1 MNTATRSE
9 VITGRISL
17 KECVMRMVLSLIAII
32 GVLAGSITGEE
43 HMFAAAVLS
52 IYLGMSAIIGHDPF
66 YYIVEKWISGHRK
79 SPRSPTGGSIGRPQ
93 TVRISSRQ
101 SRTAA

>member
-9 VITGRISL
+9 VITGQISL
-17 KECVMRMVLSLIAII
+17 KERVMRMVLSLITIV
-32 GVLAGSITGEE
+32 GVLAGSITGEG

-52 IYLGMSAIIGHDPF
+52 IYLGMTAIIGLDPF
-66 YYIVEKWISGHRK
+66 YYIVEKWMGGQRK
-79 SPRSPTGGSIGRPQ
+79 SPRSPVGTFNRPQ
-93 TVRISSRQ
+93 AAGISSRQ

>member
-9 VITGRISL
+9 VTGRISL
-17 KECVMRMVLSLIAII
+17 KESVMRMVLSLIAIV

-66 YYIVEKWISGHRK
+66 YYVVEKWMSGHRK
-79 SPRSPTGGSIGRPQ
+79 NLRSPAGGIGQPQ
-93 TVRISSRQ
+93 TVRISSQQ

>member
-9 VITGRISL
+9 VTGRISL

-66 YYIVEKWISGHRK
+66 YYIVEKWMSGHRK
-79 SPRSPTGGSIGRPQ
+79 SPRSSASTIGRPQ
-93 TVRISSRQ
+93 PVRISSRQ

>member
-17 KECVMRMVLSLIAII
+17 KECVMRMVLSLIAIV

-52 IYLGMSAIIGHDPF
+52 IYLGMSAIIRHDPF
-66 YYIVEKWISGHRK
+66 YYIVEKWMSGHRK
-79 SPRSPTGGSIGRPQ
+79 SPRSSASTIGRPQ
-93 TVRISSRQ
+93 PVRISSRQ

>member
-9 VITGRISL
+9 VTGRISL
-17 KECVMRMVLSLIAII
+17 KESVMRMVLSLIAIV

-66 YYIVEKWISGHRK
+66 YYIVEKWMNGHRK
-79 SPRSPTGGSIGRPQ
+79 NPRSPAGSIGQPQ
-93 TVRISSRQ
+93 TVRISSHQ